1 MRVIKLEHDYGHDA
15 TKEKWGGQFLT
26 WEAYTHGAIEVY
38 DGDHGEDTCILKP
51 GSSLYDGDPLAYV
64 VCNAY
69 PDNQVFDC
77 LKTIEDTTRM
87 RANASGPILEEDMK
101 ARGITE
107 YKLRTPNSYQVKTKQ
122 GKWGMIAYA
131 NEIHSVMAGWKRGRF
146 TGAIE
151 ESGWSKDNPE
161 KFEILKQIGKYNEIA
176 FNKVDPARY
185 KAQKTFAEISILPEH
200 RVGIVTTLSMNR
212 YSDLGLGSKGMSVH
226 VDSGDTEAGMTTMCH
241 FRDGHYT
248 GAYLCFPRYG
258 IAIDAPHN
266 SVIIADSLEFHGVTP
281 IEGSGTRYTC
291 VAYCDRRLATKGQ
304 LGKTEKKIGKYSDS
318 ATLEDFLNHQNEAK

>member
-1 MRVIKLEHDYGHDA
+1 MRTIKLEHDYGHDA
-15 TKEKWGGQFLT
+15 TKEKWGGKFLT
-26 WEAYTHGAIEVY
+26 WESYPHGAIEVY
-38 DGDHGEDTCILKP
+38 DGPHGEDTCILKP
-51 GSSLYDGDPLAYV
+51 GNSLYDGDPLAYV

-87 RANASGPILEEDMK
+87 RANAAGPILEEDMK

-107 YKLRTPNSYQVKTKQ
+107 YKLRTPNSYQVKTKS

-176 FNKVDPARY
+176 FNKVAPVRY
-185 KAQKTFAEISILPEH
+185 QQQKTFAESSILPEH
-200 RVGIVTTLSMNR
+200 RFGIVTTLSMNR

-241 FRDGHYT
+241 FRDGHYL

-281 IEGSGTRYTC
+281 IEGDGTRYTC

-304 LGKTEKKIGKYSDS
+304 LGKKEKKIGKYADN
-318 ATLEDFLNHQNEAK
+318 ATLENFL

>member
-1 MRVIKLEHDYGHDA
+1 M
-15 TKEKWGGQFLT
+15 
-26 WEAYTHGAIEVY
+26 
-38 DGDHGEDTCILKP
+38 
-51 GSSLYDGDPLAYV
+51 

-107 YKLRTPNSYQVKTKQ
+107 YKLRTPNSYQVKTKA

-161 KFEILKQIGKYNEIA
+161 RFEILKQIGKYNEIA

-185 KAQKTFAEISILPEH
+185 QQQKTFAETSILPEH
-200 RVGIVTTLSMNR
+200 RFGIVTTLSMNR

-241 FRDGHYT
+241 FRDGHYL

-281 IEGSGTRYTC
+281 IEGEGTRYTC
-291 VAYCDRRLATKGQ
+291 VAYCDRRLATMGQ

-318 ATLEDFLNHQNEAK
+318 ATLENFL